1 MLLLKI
7 WVNLFLILGEY
18 HNLKYEYITILS
30 DRDKGLSSSVKRN
43 FENASHNKCS
53 FHIYGNLIKHC
64 GSHKDLKAYFYK
76 CASATTV
83 GSCVYFMGKI
93 KEIGEKYFS
102 YLSNIPKNE
111 WVTAYQTLPTYM
123 YSSSSCAESFNS
135 LILPYRCDS
144 YDSLLLEIR
153 NLFIKRKLNEEQ
165 NFLGK
170 VTDIDNYE
178 KKRRLYNKYIR
189 RK

>member
-1 MLLLKI
+1 
-7 WVNLFLILGEY
+7 
-18 HNLKYEYITILS
+18 
-30 DRDKGLSSSVKRN
+30 
-43 FENASHNKCS
+43 
-53 FHIYGNLIKHC
+53 
-64 GSHKDLKAYFYK
+64 
-76 CASATTV
+76 
-83 GSCVYFMGKI
+83 MGKI

-153 NLFIKRKLNEEQ
+153 NLFIKRKLKEEQ
-165 NFLGK
+165 NLIGK

-178 KKRRLYNKYIR
+178 KIKEDYIISTLEGNKLSKYSNDFIKRMTLQTGQFTLERQSFTVYFVHLIKIYYIVEFKDCSVTCTCNFMKYIR
-189 RK
+189 FISTHILFVCIKCNLEYHHYIG